1 VSGPVGGLVYDLV
14 YDEWMGFVLEQV
26 VFVVVLGDVLVGV
39 VVVDVVGVPIGV
51 GVNWWEVDCD
61 LMVYVEVL
69 VLCAVV
75 W

>member
-1 VSGPVGGLVYDLV
+1 MMFGYLGVVCVVIGLVLYFCV
-14 YDEWMGFVLEQV
+14 
-26 VFVVVLGDVLVGV
+26 
-39 VVVDVVGVPIGV
+39 V